1 MQYYILGKKT
11 CQNLNKKENN
21 EYSAPVVKTEEEA
34 NKETEIL
41 HQSVEITVPTD
52 NRNELIEK
60 TLNVQ
65 EVNRKKQVKDKTI
78 SSHKSTNHDSSVGLS
93 KNQNQG
99 SNSRVSS
106 SFKDKRSIKISRK
119 GQRKRMNKSIKEE
132 KMDNLEN
139 TNKEDS
145 LNHTQNGP
153 DPLLNSMN
161 EEEPVKTTEFR
172 ERAPRSKLKNLYL
185 AYGKK
190 NYDEAKKNTLKKSRS
205 TY

>member
-1 MQYYILGKKT
+1 MQYYILGKKP
-11 CQNLNKKENN
+11 CLNLNKTENN
-21 EYSAPVVKTEEEA
+21 EYSVPVVKTEEEA

-60 TLNVQ
+60 KLNVQ
-65 EVNRKKQVKDKTI
+65 EVNCKKQVKDKTI

-106 SFKDKRSIKISRK
+106 SFKDKRSIKVGRK

-161 EEEPVKTTEFR
+161 DEEPAKTTEFR

-185 AYGKK
+185 AYGRK